1 MAKKRVYGYT
11 IDAENN
17 YIRIPDNIH
26 KERLLLIT
34 DVDTGKIIYNFADTA
49 FISTD
54 VSYNDET
61 EYTIITTSVD
71 LSTQGVTDISKLQI
85 FIDKEETIFSP
96 IEPLMD
102 PVSKL
107 RVSNPENL
115 IDTDFEYGMQSTK
128 WETLQTVN
136 NIPTVYSTSGDT
148 PVEGVTSVVSI
159 EGSKQVK
166 VTTDTPHGMQIGN
179 PISVQ
184 GVED

>member
-71 LSTQGVTDISKLQI
+71 LSILVDTSFTD
-85 FIDKEETIFSP
+85 
-96 IEPLMD
+96 
-102 PVSKL
+102 
-107 RVSNPENL
+107 
-115 IDTDFEYGMQSTK
+115 
-128 WETLQTVN
+128 
-136 NIPTVYSTSGDT
+136 
-148 PVEGVTSVVSI
+148 
-159 EGSKQVK
+159 
-166 VTTDTPHGMQIGN
+166 
-179 PISVQ
+179 
-184 GVED
+184 